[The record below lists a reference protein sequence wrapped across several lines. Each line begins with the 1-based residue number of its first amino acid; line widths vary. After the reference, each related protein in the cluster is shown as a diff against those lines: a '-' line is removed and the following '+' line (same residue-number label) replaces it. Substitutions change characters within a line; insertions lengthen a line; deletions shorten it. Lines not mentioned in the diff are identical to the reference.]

1 MKTVETWVA
10 LGWAALLLSS
20 LLSML
25 AVFTGSQSGD
35 LHGLL
40 TLQEFMLPFTL
51 AAIAFYFWRA
61 RRMAGGRGGAALL
74 WRHTPGWLV
83 LVVAS
88 AASLTLIAELT
99 FLLLVAHDVEPRP
112 YSEHV
117 PALVALCSAVAL
129 AAAGASLRMSR
140 AD

>member
-1 MKTVETWVA
+1 MRMVETWVA

-25 AVFTGSQSGD
+25 AVFAGSQSGD
-35 LHGLL
+35 LQGLL
-40 TLQEFMLPFTL
+40 ALQEFMLPFTL

-61 RRMAGGRGGAALL
+61 RRLGDGRGGAALL
-74 WRHTPGWLV
+74 WQHTPGWLV

-99 FLLLVAHDVEPRP
+99 FLLLIAHDVAPRP
-112 YSEHV
+112 FAEHV
-117 PALVALCSAVAL
+117 PALIALTSAL
-129 AAAGASLRMSR
+129 ALAGAGANLRMMQT
-140 AD
+140 D